1 MTSSRPPRRASR
13 HRGVILFTALVA
25 TFAVLVGGYV
35 AITRY
40 LAESPPGSVV
50 DSYFAALARDD
61 AARALSY
68 GAIPAG
74 DHEFLTAAVLRDQLN
89 VGAISTVQVMS
100 VDEQSRSAKV
110 GVYYQLRSAAGTRN
124 VSDVVPL
131 IRVGRQWRLVESAV
145 PTTVGLQQ
153 ATRRAALAG
162 TEFPT
167 GPVAM
172 FPGAL
177 PITFDT
183 PNLVLQPTGSTVNF
197 DSSDSGALT
206 VAVSAAGV
214 SAAQA
219 AVAVALTACLTGDSS
234 SSQCPQP
241 TGPNV
246 RIVPGTLR
254 GSLSATR
261 TSTLTVAVTDAADG
275 VLTITGTVDVTGSY
289 KSLDF
294 DNIASTVTSST
305 IFVPV
310 SAHCYASAVPA
321 SLTWGAPV

>member
-13 HRGVILFTALVA
+13 HRGVTLFTALVA

-35 AITRY
+35 AMSRY
-40 LAESPPGSVV
+40 LAKSSPGSVV
-50 DSYFAALARDD
+50 TSYFAALAGDD

-68 GAIPAG
+68 GTVPGG
-74 DHEFLTAAVLRDQLN
+74 DHEYLTAAVLRDQLAA
-89 VGAISTVQVMS
+89 GAISDVQVMS
-100 VDEQSRSAKV
+100 IDEQSRNAQV
-110 GVYYQLRSAAGTRN
+110 GIYYQLRSAAGTSN

-131 IRVGRQWRLVESAV
+131 VRAGRQWRLAESAV
-145 PTTVGLQQ
+145 PTTVGLRQ

-162 TEFPT
+162 TAFPA

-177 PITFDT
+177 PVTFDT
-183 PNLVLQPTGSTVNF
+183 PNLMLEASGSTVDF
-197 DSSDSGALT
+197 DGGDDAALT
-206 VAVSAAGV
+206 VTVSSAGV
-214 SAAQA
+214 SAARS
-219 AVAVALTACLTGDSS
+219 AVAAALAACLSGASIS
-234 SSQCPQP
+234 PQCPQP
-241 TGPNV
+241 TGANL

-254 GSLSATR
+254 GALSATG
-261 TSTLTVAVTDAADG
+261 TSALTVAVTGDADG

-294 DNIASTVTSST
+294 DNIASAVTSST

-310 SAHCYASAVPA
+310 AAHCYASALPA
-321 SLTWGAPV
+321 SLRWGPPT